1 MDNSSWYHIL
11 SFMDAYSDDNKIPLW
26 REDQDKIAFIAE
38 DAIYCCN
45 VMPFRLKNVKAIY

>member
-1 MDNSSWYHIL
+1 
-11 SFMDAYSDDNKIPLW
+11 MDAYSDDNKIPLW